1 MKKQLRLIAFTSAL
15 VATSLTAQV
24 PWTSELFPKV
34 NGKYTVEAVH
44 FAGRDWRL
52 DDYSYVGYYLGQRSL
67 GSVLCSKVVK
77 ITHGGDISAELQQAI
92 SVVGER
98 RGWDH
103 GDSGRYLHDVF
114 RSFDSVR

>member
-1 MKKQLRLIAFTSAL
+1 MKKQLRLIAFTAL

-34 NGKYTVEAVH
+34 NGKYTAKTVH

-52 DDYSYVGYYLGQRSL
+52 DDYSYAGYYLGQRSL